1 MAFYTLCR
9 QGAFSLGDITYPVP
23 IIGRLFIPSQPM
35 EKIRIGINGFGRIGR
50 SLTRVIRKYPHIELV
65 AINDLASLQN
75 LAHLLKY
82 DTVHGHFPDDI
93 GIDGNEL
100 VVGNQRISVWHEK
113 EPALIPWRD
122 KEVDVVIEATGRFKS
137 RKLAMPHIERGG
149 ARKVIISAPPTDDT
163 KTIVLG
169 ANDDQLTAGDLIVSN
184 ASCTT
189 NSVAPLLK
197 VIDDV
202 CGVEHAYITTVHS
215 YTTDQQLQDGPH
227 KDFRRGRAAAESIV
241 PTTTGAAKAI
251 TRIYP
256 ELEGRIGGAGIRV
269 PVPDGSLTDMTIT
282 VKEKTTV
289 EAINKAFKR
298 ASEEGPFKGYL
309 GYTSDPIV
317 SRDVIGSPYSCLF
330 DEELTSVLGRM
341 VKVVGWYDNEMG
353 YSHRL
358 ADLIGKMMLA

>member
-1 MAFYTLCR
+1 
-9 QGAFSLGDITYPVP
+9 
-23 IIGRLFIPSQPM
+23 M

-50 SLTRVIRKYPHIELV
+50 SLTRVIRKYPQLQLV
-65 AINDLASLQN
+65 AVNDLAQTQN
-75 LAHLLKY
+75 LVHLLKY
-82 DTVHGHFPDDI
+82 DTVHGHFPGEVKGEHDSMW
-93 GIDGNEL
+93 IDGEEI
-100 VVGNQRISVWHEK
+100 RVWHEK
-113 EPALIPWRD
+113 EPALIPW
-122 KEVDVVIEATGRFKS
+122 KEQQVDFVIEATGRFKS
-137 RKLAMPHIERGG
+137 HAQVIPHIQQGG
-149 ARKVIISAPPTDDT
+149 VRKVIISAPPSDDT

-169 ANDDQLTAGDLIVSN
+169 ANEHELVATDQVISN

-197 VIDDV
+197 VVDEV
-202 CGVEHAYITTVHS
+202 CGVEQAYITTVHS

-256 ELEGRIGGAGIRV
+256 ALDGRIGGAGIRV
-269 PVPDGSLTDMTIT
+269 PVPDGSLTDITIT
-282 VKEKTTV
+282 ARHDTTV
-289 EAINKAFKR
+289 EEINEAFKR

-317 SRDVIGSPYSCLF
+317 SRDIIGSPYSCLF
-330 DEELTSVLGRM
+330 DEGLTSVLGKM

-353 YSHRL
+353 YSHRI
-358 ADLIGKMMLA
+358 ADLILKMNSL

>member
-1 MAFYTLCR
+1 
-9 QGAFSLGDITYPVP
+9 
-23 IIGRLFIPSQPM
+23 M

-50 SLTRVIRKYPHIELV
+50 SLTRVIRKYPSIELV
-65 AINDLASLQN
+65 LVNDLATTVN

-82 DTVHGHFPDDI
+82 DTVHGHFPDEVSVYNDH
-93 GIDGNEL
+93 L
-100 VVGNQRISVWHEK
+100 RVGEQEVQVWHEK
-113 EPALIPWRD
+113 NPADIPWNSLG
-122 KEVDVVIEATGRFKS
+122 VDVVVEATGRFKNQS
-137 RKLAMPHIERGG
+137 MSMPHIVSGG

-169 ANDDQLTAGDLIVSN
+169 ANDHELEDRDLIVSN

-197 VIDDV
+197 VVDEV

-282 VKEKTTV
+282 VKKKTTV
-289 EAINKAFKR
+289 EEINRAFKK
-298 ASEEGPFKGYL
+298 ASETGPFKGYL
-309 GYTSDPIV
+309 GYTADPIV

-330 DEELTSVLGRM
+330 DEGLTSVLGPM

-358 ADLIGKMMLA
+358 ADLILKMMK

>member
-1 MAFYTLCR
+1 MT
-9 QGAFSLGDITYPVP
+9 S
-23 IIGRLFIPSQPM
+23 
-35 EKIRIGINGFGRIGR
+35 IRIAINGFGRIGR
-50 SLTRVIRKYPHIELV
+50 SLTRVIRKYPQLELV
-65 AINDLASLQN
+65 AINDLATTAN

-82 DTVHGHFPDDI
+82 DTVHGHFPDAVELSGDDSLRIGEQQVQVYHQHNPADI
-93 GIDGNEL
+93 PWYEQKVDL
-100 VVGNQRISVWHEK
+100 VV
-113 EPALIPWRD
+113 
-122 KEVDVVIEATGRFKS
+122 EATGRFKTTT
-137 RKLAMPHIERGG
+137 AVMPHINRGK
-149 ARKVIISAPPTDDT
+149 AQKVLLSAPPADDT

-169 ANDDQLTAGDLIVSN
+169 ANDGLLSSDDLVVSN

-197 VIDDV
+197 IVDEV

-269 PVPDGSLTDMTIT
+269 PVPDGSLTDIT
-282 VKEKTTV
+282 LTTKSETSV
-289 EAINKAFKR
+289 ADINAAFKR
-298 ASEEGPFKGYL
+298 AAKSGPFKGYL
-309 GYTSDPIV
+309 GYTADPIV

-341 VKVVGWYDNEMG
+341 VKIVGWYDNEMG

-358 ADLIGKMMLA
+358 ADLIVKMMAREMGA

>member
-1 MAFYTLCR
+1 MKT
-9 QGAFSLGDITYPVP
+9 
-23 IIGRLFIPSQPM
+23 
-35 EKIRIGINGFGRIGR
+35 IRIGINGFGRIGR
-50 SLTRVIRKYPHIELV
+50 SLTRVIRKYPNIELV
-65 AINDLASLQN
+65 AINDLAEADN

-82 DTVHGHFPDDI
+82 DTVHGHFPDEVKHA
-93 GIDGNEL
+93 DGKLHIAGKE
-100 VVGNQRISVWHEK
+100 VAVFHEK
-113 EPALIPWRD
+113 EPVHIPWSSVQ
-122 KEVDVVIEATGRFKS
+122 VDLVIEATGRFKTTL
-137 RKLAMPHIERGG
+137 LAQAHISAG
-149 ARKVIISAPPTDDT
+149 AKKVIISAPATDDT

-169 ANDDQLTAGDLIVSN
+169 ANDHELNDDDLIVSN

-197 VIDDV
+197 IVDEV
-202 CGVEHAYITTVHS
+202 CGVDHAYITTVHS

-269 PVPDGSLTDMTIT
+269 PVPDGSLTDITIT
-282 VKEKTTV
+282 AKKNTSV
-289 EAINKAFKR
+289 EEINAAFKK

-317 SRDVIGSPYSCLF
+317 SRDVVGSPYSVWF
-330 DEELTSVLGRM
+330 DEELTSVLGNM

-358 ADLIGKMMLA
+358 ADLIMKIG

>member
-1 MAFYTLCR
+1 MKT
-9 QGAFSLGDITYPVP
+9 V
-23 IIGRLFIPSQPM
+23 
-35 EKIRIGINGFGRIGR
+35 KIGINGFGRIGR
-50 SLTRVIRKYPHIELV
+50 SLTRVILKYHHIELV
-65 AINDLASLQN
+65 AINDLATTSN
-75 LAHLLKY
+75 LSHLLKY
-82 DTVHGHFPDDI
+82 DTVHGHFPGKVEMISGNDSEALK
-93 GIDGNEL
+93 IDGQE
-100 VVGNQRISVWHEK
+100 VRVFHHR
-113 EPALIPWRD
+113 EPANIPWS
-122 KEVDVVIEATGRFKS
+122 EAGVDIVIEATGKFKS
-137 RKLAMPHIERGG
+137 TDLAMAHVNGGG

-169 ANDDQLTAGDLIVSN
+169 ANDEILTTEDIVVSN

-189 NSVAPLLK
+189 NSAAPLLK
-197 VIDDV
+197 IVDEV

-241 PTTTGAAKAI
+241 PTSTGAAKAI

-256 ELEGRIGGAGIRV
+256 DLEGRIGGAGIRV
-269 PVPDGSLTDMTIT
+269 PVPDGSLTDIT
-282 VKEKTTV
+282 LTTKEPTSVK
-289 EAINKAFKR
+289 AINEAFKK

-309 GYTSDPIV
+309 GYTTDPIV
-317 SRDVIGSPYSCLF
+317 SRDIIGSPYSCLF

-358 ADLIGKMMLA
+358 ADLILKMA

>member
-1 MAFYTLCR
+1 MNT
-9 QGAFSLGDITYPVP
+9 V
-23 IIGRLFIPSQPM
+23 
-35 EKIRIGINGFGRIGR
+35 KIGINGFGRIGR
-50 SLTRVIRKYPHIELV
+50 SLTRVIRSYPNIELV
-65 AINDLASLQN
+65 AINDLADTAN

-82 DTVHGHFPDDI
+82 DTVHGHFNGAIEVGEEDI
-93 GIDGNEL
+93 LKIDNKA
-100 VVGNQRISVWHEK
+100 VKVFHQK
-113 EPALIPWRD
+113 EPALIPWH
-122 KEVDVVIEATGRFKS
+122 EAGVQIVIESTGRFKTTES
-137 RKLAMPHIERGG
+137 TLPHIEVGG
-149 ARKVIISAPPTDDT
+149 VRKVIISSPPVDDT

-169 ANDDQLTAGDLIVSN
+169 ANTEALKDDDLIVSN

-197 VIDDV
+197 VVDDL
-202 CGVEHAYITTVHS
+202 CGVEHAYITTIHS
-215 YTTDQQLQDGPH
+215 YTTDQQIQDGPH
-227 KDFRRGRAAAESIV
+227 KDYRRGRAAAESIV
-241 PTTTGAAKAI
+241 PTSTGAAKAI

-269 PVPDGSLTDMTIT
+269 PVPDGSLTDIT
-282 VKEKTTV
+282 LTTKKPTSV
-289 EAINKAFKR
+289 EAINEAFKK
-298 ASEEGPFKGYL
+298 ASQTGTFKGYL

-358 ADLIGKMMLA
+358 SDLILKMA

>member
-1 MAFYTLCR
+1 M
-9 QGAFSLGDITYPVP
+9 
-23 IIGRLFIPSQPM
+23 
-35 EKIRIGINGFGRIGR
+35 IGINGCGRNWR
-50 SLTRVIRKYPHIELV
+50 SLTRVIRKYPNIELV
-65 AINDLASLQN
+65 AINDFAEARN

-82 DTVHGHFPDDI
+82 DTVHGHFPYEVKHA
-93 GIDGNEL
+93 DGKLYIAGKEIP
-100 VVGNQRISVWHEK
+100 VFHEK
-113 EPALIPWRD
+113 EPANIPWASAG
-122 KEVDVVIEATGRFKS
+122 VDIVIEATGRFKTTA
-137 RKLAMPHIERGG
+137 LAISHIKAG
-149 ARKVIISAPPTDDT
+149 AKKVIISAPATDDT

-169 ANDDQLTAGDLIVSN
+169 ANDHELTDNDLIVSN

-197 VIDDV
+197 IVDEV
-202 CGVEHAYITTVHS
+202 CGVDHAYITTVHS

-269 PVPDGSLTDMTIT
+269 PVPDGSLTDITIT
-282 VKEKTTV
+282 AKKNTSV
-289 EAINKAFKR
+289 EEINAAFKK
-298 ASEEGPFKGYL
+298 ASEEGPFKDYL

-317 SRDVIGSPYSCLF
+317 SRDVIGSPYSVWF
-330 DEELTSVLGRM
+330 DEGLTSVLGNM

-353 YSHRL
+353 YSNRL
-358 ADLIGKMMLA
+358 ADLIVKMG

>member
-1 MAFYTLCR
+1 
-9 QGAFSLGDITYPVP
+9 
-23 IIGRLFIPSQPM
+23 
-35 EKIRIGINGFGRIGR
+35 
-50 SLTRVIRKYPHIELV
+50 
-65 AINDLASLQN
+65 
-75 LAHLLKY
+75 
-82 DTVHGHFPDDI
+82 
-93 GIDGNEL
+93 
-100 VVGNQRISVWHEK
+100 
-113 EPALIPWRD
+113 
-122 KEVDVVIEATGRFKS
+122 
-137 RKLAMPHIERGG
+137 MPHIERGG

-341 VKVVGWYDNEMG
+341 VKVVGWYDNELG

>member
-1 MAFYTLCR
+1 MKTL
-9 QGAFSLGDITYPVP
+9 
-23 IIGRLFIPSQPM
+23 
-35 EKIRIGINGFGRIGR
+35 RIGINGFGRIGR
-50 SLTRVIRKYPHIELV
+50 SLTRVIRKYPNIELV
-65 AINDLASLQN
+65 AINDLADVKN

-82 DTVHGHFPDDI
+82 DTVHAHFPDEVKEQA
-93 GIDGNEL
+93 GKLVIDGRE
-100 VVGNQRISVWHEK
+100 ISVFSEK
-113 EPALIPWRD
+113 EPANIPWASVG
-122 KEVDVVIEATGRFKS
+122 VDLVIEATGRFKTTD
-137 RKLAMPHIERGG
+137 LAIGHIKAG
-149 ARKVIISAPPTDDT
+149 AKKVIISAPATDDT

-169 ANDDQLTAGDLIVSN
+169 ANDDELSSDDIIVSN

-197 VIDDV
+197 IVDEV
-202 CGVEHAYITTVHS
+202 CGVDHAYITTVHS

-241 PTTTGAAKAI
+241 PTSTGAAKAI
-251 TRIYP
+251 TRIFP

-269 PVPDGSLTDMTIT
+269 PVPDGSLTDITIT
-282 VKEKTTV
+282 VKKNTTV
-289 EAINKAFKR
+289 EEINAAFKK

-317 SRDVIGSPYSCLF
+317 SRDVIGSPYSVWF
-330 DEELTSVLGRM
+330 DEGLTSVLGNM

-358 ADLIGKMMLA
+358 ADLIMKMG

>member
-1 MAFYTLCR
+1 
-9 QGAFSLGDITYPVP
+9 
-23 IIGRLFIPSQPM
+23 M
-35 EKIRIGINGFGRIGR
+35 EKVKIGINGFGRIGR
-50 SLTRVIRKYPHIELV
+50 SLTRVIRKYPQIELV
-65 AINDLASLQN
+65 AINDLATVAN
-75 LAHLLKY
+75 LAHMLKY
-82 DTVHGHFPDDI
+82 DTVHGRFTGEVEDGGKEGEDSI
-93 GIDGNEL
+93 MIDGHPL
-100 VVGNQRISVWHEK
+100 AVYHEK
-113 EPALIPWRD
+113 EPGRIPWSAHG
-122 KEVDVVIEATGRFKS
+122 VDIVIEATGRFRS
-137 RKLAMPHIERGG
+137 SSLAMPHVLNGG
-149 ARKVIISAPPTDDT
+149 ARKVIISAPPTDAT

-169 ANDDQLTAGDLIVSN
+169 ANHHQLKDDDVVVSN

-197 VIDDV
+197 IVDEV
-202 CGVEHAYITTVHS
+202 CGVEHAFITTVHS

-256 ELEGRIGGAGIRV
+256 DLEGRIGGAGIRV

-282 VKEKTTV
+282 VKRDTTV
-289 EAINKAFKR
+289 EEINTAFKK
-298 ASEEGPFKGYL
+298 AAAEGPFKNYL

-317 SRDVIGSPYSCLF
+317 SRDVIGSPYSVLF
-330 DEELTSVLGRM
+330 DEELTSVLGNM

-358 ADLIGKMMLA
+358 ADLIVKMTEGMERENS

>member
-1 MAFYTLCR
+1 
-9 QGAFSLGDITYPVP
+9 
-23 IIGRLFIPSQPM
+23 M
-35 EKIRIGINGFGRIGR
+35 ETVKIGINGFGRIGR
-50 SLTRVIRKYPHIELV
+50 SLTRVIRKYPQIELV
-65 AINDLASLQN
+65 AINDLAEVNN

-82 DTVHGHFPDDI
+82 DTVHGHFPDEVRVAGTDLLI
-93 GIDGNEL
+93 NEK
-100 VVGNQRISVWHEK
+100 SVAVFHEK
-113 EPALIPWRD
+113 DPENIPWI
-122 KEVDVVIEATGRFKS
+122 KAGVDIVIEATGHFKTTP
-137 RKLAMPHIERGG
+137 LAEKHIHAG
-149 ARKVIISAPPTDDT
+149 AKKVIISAPATDDT

-169 ANDDQLTAGDLIVSN
+169 ANDQTLTPEDRIVSN

-197 VIDDV
+197 VMDEI

-251 TRIYP
+251 TRIFP

-269 PVPDGSLTDMTIT
+269 PVPDGSLTDITFT
-282 VKEKTTV
+282 VKNKTTV
-289 EAINKAFKR
+289 EEINAAFKK

-317 SRDVIGSPYSCLF
+317 SRDVIGSPYSVWF
-330 DEELTSVLGRM
+330 DEELTSVLGTM

-358 ADLIGKMMLA
+358 ADLILKMS

>member
-1 MAFYTLCR
+1 
-9 QGAFSLGDITYPVP
+9 
-23 IIGRLFIPSQPM
+23 M
-35 EKIRIGINGFGRIGR
+35 ETIRIGINGFGRIGR
-50 SLTRVIRKYPHIELV
+50 SLTRVIRKYPNIELV
-65 AINDLASLQN
+65 AINDLAEADN

-82 DTVHGHFPDDI
+82 DTVHGHFPDEVKHSNGKLHI
-93 GIDGNEL
+93 AGKE
-100 VVGNQRISVWHEK
+100 ISVFHEK
-113 EPALIPWRD
+113 EPANIPWSSAQ
-122 KEVDVVIEATGRFKS
+122 VDLVIEATGRFKTTP
-137 RKLAMPHIERGG
+137 LAHGHISAG
-149 ARKVIISAPPTDDT
+149 AKKVIISAPATDDT

-169 ANDDQLTAGDLIVSN
+169 ANDHELTDDDQIVSN

-197 VIDDV
+197 IVDEV
-202 CGVEHAYITTVHS
+202 CGVDHAYITTVHS

-269 PVPDGSLTDMTIT
+269 PVPDGSLTDITIT
-282 VKEKTTV
+282 AKKNTSV
-289 EAINKAFKR
+289 EEINAAFKK

-317 SRDVIGSPYSCLF
+317 SRDVVGSPYSVWF
-330 DEELTSVLGRM
+330 DEELTSVLGNM

-358 ADLIGKMMLA
+358 ADLIMKMG